1 MNVSPEQVFSDVLN
15 SKNEIRLNAEQII
28 NSQKSKRFDEALDFF
43 LVGIKSTDDKISQ
56 LAALLFK
63 KTFLDDNDFLK
74 NIDKNLAENLL
85 NNVFYPLVDVN
96 KNWKFLERIAENIAK
111 LYLIVDLHKSFGQ
124 IVTLFG
130 NENNIIRRFS
140 ILILELIIDLDVIN
154 EEMVN
159 SSINE
164 FKNLLQNGLQ
174 DTDARVQ
181 ILTLKSATTLLT
193 KIKNENLVLEFSDLT
208 KLIINSLIYC
218 LKNDEDGTTAKSCM
232 ETLNSL
238 TTLHPK
244 LWKNNLDNF
253 LSVICEIIQ
262 SERFDKVLKQSTFQ
276 IVLSFSG
283 STPAYLR
290 KCDYFKKNLIE
301 ILICMLNDVDNV
313 DSIEDWTTYTDDN
326 DNDFNDLHFAAR
338 EGLELFALDLGA
350 KFFLDLIN
358 PYLTKLLGSN
368 NWIDL
373 HSGFTAIAWLA
384 EPCKK
389 QFKSILSNLLK

>member
-63 KTFLDDNDFLK
+63 KTFLDDSEFLK

-290 KCDYFKKNLIE
+290 KCEFFKKNLIE
-301 ILICMLNDVDNV
+301 ILICMLNDVDNI